1 MPILV
6 LNAGSSSLK
15 SSLFATVESTV
26 ETTPL
31 WQAQVDFAYQPD
43 QALIQVRRQ
52 GGPWEPFPA
61 LSSPSGISG
70 LAPLFQSLWQGEGSL
85 LAGPTEI
92 KAIGHRVVHGGSLYH
107 QPTLITPEVE
117 QAIEQLSPLAPA
129 HNPPALEGIR
139 LMRQLLPGIP
149 QVAVFDTA
157 FHQQM
162 PPAAALYPLPYAW
175 AEQGIR
181 RYGFHGINHEYCAR
195 RAAEILGRPLEEL

>member
-70 LAPLFQSLWQGEGSL
+70 LALF
-85 LAGPTEI
+85 
-92 KAIGHRVVHGGSLYH
+92 
-107 QPTLITPEVE
+107 
-117 QAIEQLSPLAPA
+117 
-129 HNPPALEGIR
+129 
-139 LMRQLLPGIP
+139 
-149 QVAVFDTA
+149 F
-157 FHQQM
+157 
-162 PPAAALYPLPYAW
+162 
-175 AEQGIR
+175 
-181 RYGFHGINHEYCAR
+181 
-195 RAAEILGRPLEEL
+195 